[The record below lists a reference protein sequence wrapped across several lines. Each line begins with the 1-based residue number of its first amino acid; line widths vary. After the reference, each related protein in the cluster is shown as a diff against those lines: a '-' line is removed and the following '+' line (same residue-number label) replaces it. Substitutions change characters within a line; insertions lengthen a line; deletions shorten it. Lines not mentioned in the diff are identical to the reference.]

1 AVNGAQKILWE
12 SIKATAFRDVNEEM
26 EQRRRPEYQPSS
38 RQAEAEAL
46 AIEIRKAIELLRPHA
61 DAARQ
66 EIARLPP
73 KLSEYAQALAKKT
86 EKLKAE
92 TQKQEDAAKDKA
104 PEQVKT
110 DAEKALAEQKALSE
124 KVESLKD
131 LLRADANQQN
141 IMQEEQRERAR
152 DVDDAR
158 AMLQEPPPNAENAL
172 KDAAQAETKSSQEQA
187 LAQAAEQ
194 EHK

>member
-1 AVNGAQKILWE
+1 
-12 SIKATAFRDVNEEM
+12 M
-26 EQRRRPEYQPSS
+26 ERRRRPEIQPSS
-38 RQAEAEAL
+38 RRVETETV
-46 AIEIRKAIELLRPHA
+46 AIEVKKAIELLRPHA
-61 DAARQ
+61 EAARQ
-66 EIARLPP
+66 EIARLTP
-73 KLSEYAQALAKKT
+73 KLSEYAQALAKET

-92 TQKQEDAAKDKA
+92 TRKQEEAAKDKA
-104 PEQVKT
+104 PEQVKA
-110 DAEKALAEQKALSE
+110 DAEKALAEQKELSQ

-152 DVDDAR
+152 DVDDAL
-158 AMLQEPPPNAENAL
+158 AMLKEPPPNAENAL